1 MRVKLLITIA
11 FCAIGIVAKAQSVD
25 QIKNSPDYYWGEA
38 TGKDRNEAYNKA
50 MYQIANR
57 IYVLLHSSS
66 NRTTKNT
73 VIAESDGK
81 EIKTSKQKKTI
92 QQSSI
97 EFSTDIILRDVSI
110 IEGEEGDDY
119 KIFCYVSKSVI
130 AYQLEQRK
138 SKIIEWVKDA
148 EKAEQEYRVA
158 DALRF
163 YYWAYSLLS
172 AHPDKDSIGYK
183 DSASLGP
190 YIIENIN
197 SIFLNVQASITGVE
211 KGEFSQL
218 VNLFITY
225 KDHPVQNY
233 DYTYTDGGYISNT
246 VSARDGK
253 GIVEVN
259 LQNDLS
265 DICLISEYVFKRE
278 ANVDEELSDILAHT
292 QIIPFSNNRVYVKP
306 QTTNIESQII
316 QTDNISKTNTSIA
329 FTILEEDLYYRNIIE
344 EVESSIKNRNTYSI
358 KDHFTD
364 EGFSMFNRLIQYG
377 NAKILSHQGYTFY
390 KSLDGVLCRS
400 LPMAFSFPNNKSFIE
415 AIVFEFNNE
424 NKISSLSFQLEHEA
438 IEDITSYERW
448 GVYARQVLI
457 RFLENYKTAYAL
469 ERKDYIRSIFSD
481 EALIIVGSVLKK
493 PKQSDTPSLS
503 IDEEY
508 VKYTRYSKE
517 EYLNNLEKV
526 FAKNQF
532 INLRFTENR
541 IRKAN
546 GCDIYGIQIKQE
558 YFSSTYGD
566 TGYLFLAVDLKEPK
580 EPIIYV
586 RAWQP
591 QKDPVKGIIGIED
604 FSINAQLY
612 N

>member
-1 MRVKLLITIA
+1 MKVKILIAVA
-11 FCAIGIVAKAQSVD
+11 FCAIGIMSNAQNVD
-25 QIKNSPDYYWGEA
+25 HIKNSPEYYWGEA
-38 TGKDRNEAYNKA
+38 TGKDRDEAYNKA
-50 MYQIANR
+50 MHQIANR

-73 VIAESDGK
+73 VISESDGK
-81 EIKTSKQKKTI
+81 DTKTSKQKETI

-110 IEGEEGDDY
+110 VEGAEGNEC

-130 AYQLEQRK
+130 EYQLEQRK
-138 SKIIEWVKDA
+138 NKIIEWVKDA

-172 AHPDKDSIGYK
+172 SHPDKDSISYNN
-183 DSASLGP
+183 SASLGP
-190 YIIENIN
+190 HIIDKIN
-197 SIFLNVQASITGVE
+197 SIFLNIEASITEVT

-218 VNLFITY
+218 VELFITY
-225 KDHPVQNY
+225 KNHPVRNY
-233 DYTYTDGGYISNT
+233 DYTYTDGGYQSNII
-246 VSARDGK
+246 SARDGR
-253 GIVEVN
+253 GIAEVN

-265 DICLISEYVFKRE
+265 EICLIGEYAFKRE
-278 ANVDEELSDILAHT
+278 ANMDEELSNILAHT
-292 QIIPFSNNRVYVKP
+292 QIVPFTNNKVYVKT
-306 QTTNIESQII
+306 QSRNIDSQVLRTNHQ
-316 QTDNISKTNTSIA
+316 SKSNTKIA
-329 FTILEEDLYYRNIIE
+329 FTILEDDLFYRNIIK
-344 EVESSIKNRNTYSI
+344 EVEQAIQDRNINSV
-358 KDHFTD
+358 KQHFTY
-364 EGFSMFNRLIQYG
+364 EGFAMFNRLTQYG
-377 NAKILSHQGYTFY
+377 NAKILTHQGYTFY
-390 KSLDGVLCRS
+390 NSLDGVLCRS
-400 LPMAFSFPNNKSFIE
+400 IPMAFSFPNNKSFIE

-438 IEDITSYERW
+438 IADITSYDRW
-448 GVYARQVLI
+448 GVYARQILI

-481 EALIIVGSVLKK
+481 DALIIVGSVFKK
-493 PKQSDTPSLS
+493 PKQSDTPSLT

-517 EYLNNLEKV
+517 EYLTNLEKV
-526 FAKNQF
+526 FTKNQF

-546 GCDIYGIQIKQE
+546 GCEIYGIQIKQE

-566 TGYLFLAVDLKEPK
+566 TGYLFLAVDLKNPA

-591 QKDPVKGIIGIED
+591 QKDPVKGVIGIED